1 MLQNARSLKVHTGH
15 QYPAVCIFRPTKP
28 ARSQSAR
35 HYNMQAMSGDNFV
48 WLCYLIYT
56 RTGSL
61 CCEAF
66 WACFVLCAS
75 RYSKSNH
82 LRHVLA
88 DTVL

>member
-1 MLQNARSLKVHTGH
+1 MPVVSKSTRDTSILPFVFVGQQNLPDHSPQGTIS
-15 QYPAVCIFRPTKP
+15 Y
-28 ARSQSAR
+28 
-35 HYNMQAMSGDNFV
+35 MQAMSGDNFV